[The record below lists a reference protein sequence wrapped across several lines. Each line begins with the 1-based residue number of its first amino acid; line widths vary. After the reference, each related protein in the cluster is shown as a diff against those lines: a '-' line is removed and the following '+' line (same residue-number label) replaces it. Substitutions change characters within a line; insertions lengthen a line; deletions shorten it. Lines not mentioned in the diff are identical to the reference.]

1 MHVSFVGVVLLL
13 LMGDRSMYKKEVES
27 LNSTKRV
34 ARKLLCVCVC
44 VCVCA
49 SMRMDIYMYMCVC
62 LSETE
67 IYIIDEQ
74 SVRDEP
80 AEIARCCSRS
90 TGLFTGC
97 LT

>member
-1 MHVSFVGVVLLL
+1 M
-13 LMGDRSMYKKEVES
+13 
-27 LNSTKRV
+27 
-34 ARKLLCVCVC
+34 
-44 VCVCA
+44 CVCA